1 MLQIHTIPAF
11 RDNYFWLF
19 HATGSTDAWVVDPG
33 ADDPV
38 DATLE
43 ALGLKLA
50 GILVTHHHADHTGG
64 VEALAKRHGAHVTGP
79 VSAQFR
85 AVDAT
90 VREGDRVSC
99 AGCEFEVIEVPG
111 HTLDH
116 IAYHCAEEQVL
127 FCGDTLFAG
136 GCGRLFE
143 GTADQMHRSLGKLA
157 TLPERTRVFCA
168 HEYTLANLDFA
179 IRVEP
184 DNAALAERLEAARES
199 RAADRP
205 TVPSTIAL
213 ERATNPF
220 LRSAEPAVIAAAEAR
235 AGHALEAPEAVLAE
249 VRRWKDAS

>member
-19 HATGSTDAWVVDPG
+19 HEAGDRAAWVVDPG
-33 ADDPV
+33 AHDPV
-38 DATLE
+38 DAALE
-43 ALGLKLA
+43 HHDLELA

-64 VEALAKRHGAHVTGP
+64 VAALAKRHGARVIGP

-85 AVDAT
+85 AVDET

-99 AGCEFEVIEVPG
+99 AGCDFEVIEVPG

-116 IAYHCAEEQVL
+116 IAYHCAAEQVL

-143 GTADQMHRSLGKLA
+143 GSAAQMHGSLGKLA
-157 TLPERTRVFCA
+157 ALPDATRVFCA

-179 IRVEP
+179 IQVEP
-184 DNAALAERLEAARES
+184 DNAALAERLEAARRT
-199 RAADRP
+199 RAAEQP
-205 TVPSTIAL
+205 TVPSTVGL

-220 LRSAEPAVIAAAEAR
+220 LRSTAPAVIAAAEQH
-235 AGHALEAPEAVLAE
+235 AGEALTAPESVLAA

>member
-11 RDNYFWLF
+11 SDNYFWLF
-19 HATGSTDAWVVDPG
+19 HETGDAGAWVVDPG
-33 ADDPV
+33 AEAPV
-38 DATLE
+38 DDALE

-64 VEALAKRHGAHVTGP
+64 VAGLVKRHGARVVGP

-85 AVDAT
+85 AVDET
-90 VREGDRVSC
+90 VSEGDRVTC
-99 AGCEFEVIEVPG
+99 AGCDFEVFEVPG

-116 IAYHCAEEQVL
+116 IAYHCPSEAVL

-143 GTADQMHRSLGKLA
+143 GSAAQMYSSLGKLA
-157 TLPERTRVFCA
+157 ALPDATRVFCA
-168 HEYTLANLDFA
+168 HEYTLANLAFA
-179 IRVEP
+179 VRVEP
-184 DNAALAERLEAARES
+184 DNTALAERLEAARES

-205 TVPSTIAL
+205 TVPSTVAL

-220 LRSAEPAVIAAAEAR
+220 LRSAAPTVIAAAEAR
-235 AGHALEAPEAVLAE
+235 AGHALGEPESVLAE